1 MKLQY
6 LFITL
11 LYLSGITYLNAQA
24 PPPVRDTVLHI
35 GICGGIDTTWTVP
48 YFEEGVQYRWEP
60 LDVPPL
66 QDFVGHEVGF
76 FAENLTQEIQS
87 YIYYMNR
94 TYVDEEGNFTEA
106 FTDTL
111 FFDVYPQPNAFV
123 DISNFSIC
131 PGDTGQLYYDA
142 LSVGTYLI
150 TNPQESTSLDTSN
163 SPLLNLFPT
172 EQTFYELFFTNPGGC
187 LRGPFEVQVN
197 VGAPPP
203 LLDIDLPPVVCNNV
217 EGLKLRN
224 YVNPTTGSFL
234 GNGVL
239 GDTAFFPAL
248 AGNGVHEIEYII
260 NFQNCAFSIFDT
272 ITVIEPGN
280 ISMTPLPNF
289 CLTDPRYELLV
300 GNPAG
305 GEYSGTGVSN
315 GFFTPID
322 AGIGSHV
329 ITYKIEFD
337 EFCSSEVSQLVS
349 VIPIPAK
356 PTFTANPEG
365 ITSIC
370 DNEVVT
376 LTASEATA
384 YLWQP
389 TLETTRSTLV
399 SIPGK
404 YFVQVTNAAG
414 CSNKSD
420 TLEFLIGETPEIVLL
435 EAAIY
440 PNGFNTSSYS
450 SEDGLINLEVNGG
463 LLPYSFEWSNG
474 STEEDLA
481 NLAAGSYSVVV
492 SDFTGCSTTGEIVLV
507 RPDTT
512 FTPPFPG
519 EGKPFGLPNAF
530 TPNGDGFNDFYVIS
544 GLNGELLNNTFRV
557 WDISRRL
564 VFEATNY
571 DNTWDGR
578 DLNGNKLPAD
588 TYFAVFDSKTLER
601 QERTFINLRYE

>member
-1 MKLQY
+1 MKLSY
-6 LFITL
+6 ILFILTFI
-11 LYLSGITYLNAQA
+11 LSFTVSHAQA

-35 GICGGIDTTWTVP
+35 GICGGIDTTWTCP

-60 LDVPPL
+60 FGVPPL

-76 FAENLTQEIQS
+76 SAENLTENIIS
-87 YIYYMNR
+87 YEYFMNR
-94 TYVDEEGNFTEA
+94 TYVDDEGNFIGS
-106 FTDTL
+106 FTDTI
-111 FFDVYPQPNAFV
+111 FFDVYPQPDANV
-123 DISNFSIC
+123 SITNFSIC

-150 TNPQESTSLDTSN
+150 ANPASSTSLDTTN
-163 SPLLNLFPT
+163 APLLNLFPS
-172 EQTFYELFFTNPGGC
+172 EQTFYELYFTNPGGC
-187 LRGPFEVQVN
+187 LRGPFEIQVN

-203 LLDIDLPPVVCNNV
+203 LLEIDLPAIVCSNV
-217 EGLKLRN
+217 DGIKLQN
-224 YVNPTTGSFL
+224 YVNPNTGDFA

-248 AGNGVHEIEYII
+248 AGVGIHPIEYII
-260 NFQNCAFSIFDT
+260 NYQNCPFSIFDT
-272 ITVIEPGN
+272 IIVIEPDD
-280 ISMTPLPNF
+280 ISMNPLPNF
-289 CLTDPRYELLV
+289 CLNEPRLELLV

-305 GEYSGTGVSN
+305 GVYSGLGVSN
-315 GFFTPID
+315 GFFTPLD

-329 ITYKIEFD
+329 VSYTVEFD
-337 EFCSSEVSQLVS
+337 EFCVAEVSQLVT
-349 VIPIPAK
+349 VIPIPNK
-356 PTFTANPEG
+356 PTITVSPEG
-365 ITSIC
+365 ITAIC
-370 DNEVVT
+370 DDEVVT
-376 LTASEATA
+376 LTSSEGSN

-389 TLETTRSTLV
+389 TLATTRSTLV
-399 SIPGK
+399 STAGS
-404 YFVQVTNAAG
+404 YFVQVTNSAG

-420 TLEFLIGETPEIVLL
+420 TLKFEIGETPVIDVL

-440 PNGFNTSSYS
+440 PNGFNTSFYS
-450 SEDGLINLEVNGG
+450 AEDGQVNLEVSGG
-463 LLPYSFEWSNG
+463 VLPYSFEWSNG
-474 STEEDLA
+474 STEEDIIG
-481 NLAAGSYSVVV
+481 LAAGTYSIVV
-492 SDFTGCSTTGEIVLV
+492 SDFVGCSTTGEIVLV

-512 FTPPFPG
+512 ITPPFPG

-557 WDISRRL
+557 WDISRKL

-588 TYFAVFDSKTLER
+588 TYFAVFDSKTLEK